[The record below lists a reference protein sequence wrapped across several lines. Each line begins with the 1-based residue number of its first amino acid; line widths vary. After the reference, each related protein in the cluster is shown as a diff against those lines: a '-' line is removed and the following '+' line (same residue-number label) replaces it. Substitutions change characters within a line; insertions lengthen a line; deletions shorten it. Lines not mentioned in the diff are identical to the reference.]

1 MEQTNKTNLVSH
13 QFSSIH
19 RQKKLQRI
27 IFSMTLANVQWG
39 KISNV
44 TNQFG
49 YLKYCLV
56 FDIPLWKIWDRQLG
70 VFCPIYGKVKFMF
83 QTTNQNIL
91 KCPHFQRVISA
102 HQVNFG
108 IHTTHFG
115 WFRCSMCKH
124 IKQYQ
129 QDHLFFKTHGIV
141 LKTQYL
147 LKWPQ
152 ITSRYRFVFNSYRF
166 LRWWAPCRQKVWFF
180 QFYVGVKASLV

>member
-124 IKQYQ
+124 TISTRSPIFQNTWDCIKNPISFEMTPN
-129 QDHLFFKTHGIV
+129 HVTLSFCF
-141 LKTQYL
+141 
-147 LKWPQ
+147 
-152 ITSRYRFVFNSYRF
+152 
-166 LRWWAPCRQKVWFF
+166 
-180 QFYVGVKASLV
+180 